1 MYNIYIVQKIS
12 RKRLLRWKLLRE
24 AKILRG
30 YNRGKK
36 CNKKLRLL
44 KRKKQIMNAQKL
56 VIRKKKPFKKK
67 LSIDTCLRFLLP
79 IAKDWHTIG
88 TLLKVPSP
96 DLEQIESDYLSCRD
110 RVREMIKKWL
120 KQIKPRPTW
129 KRLAEAVKYIEP
141 SLARNIILTSCRTI
155 GV

>member
-24 AKILRG
+24 AKRG

-44 KRKKQIMNAQKL
+44 KRKKQIMGTQKL
-56 VIRKKKPFKKK
+56 VIRKKKPYAFKKK
-67 LSIDTCLRFLLP
+67 LRIDTCLRLLLP

-96 DLEQIESDYLSCRD
+96 ELEQIESDYPLSCRD

-120 KQIKPRPTW
+120 KQIKPCPTW

-141 SLARNIILTSCRTI
+141 SLARNINLTSCRAI
-155 GV
+155 L

>member
-1 MYNIYIVQKIS
+1 MYIYYIIVQKIS
-12 RKRLLRWKLLRE
+12 RKRLKQLRE
-24 AKILRG
+24 AKRG
-30 YNRGKK
+30 GNNKK
-36 CNKKLRLL
+36 YKKLR
-44 KRKKQIMNAQKL
+44 RKKQIMGTQKL
-56 VIRKKKPFKKK
+56 VIGKKRTFKRK
-67 LSIDTCLRFLLP
+67 LRIDVCLRLLLP

-96 DLEQIESDYLSCRD
+96 ELEQIESDYLSCRD

-120 KQIKPRPTW
+120 KQIKPYPTW

-155 GV
+155 TY

>member
-1 MYNIYIVQKIS
+1 MYNIIIVQKIS
-12 RKRLLRWKLLRE
+12 RKRLLQWKLLRE
-24 AKILRG
+24 AKRG
-30 YNRGKK
+30 GANKK
-36 CNKKLRLL
+36 YKKLR
-44 KRKKQIMNAQKL
+44 RKKQILGRSTQRL
-56 VIRKKKPFKKK
+56 VIGKKKTFKRK
-67 LSIDTCLRFLLP
+67 LRIDVCLRLLLP

-96 DLEQIESDYLSCRD
+96 ELEQIESDYLSCKD

-141 SLARNIILTSCRTI
+141 SLARNINLLTSCKAI
-155 GV
+155 L